1 MGRRPAEEDLTGRI
15 RELEEEILQL
25 RNSVDK
31 EDEKHRRVLENIEEG
46 YYELDLKG
54 NIISFNRV
62 AGSLLGYEAEEILGK
77 SYREYTSPA
86 TARRMYEVFHRIYET
101 GCAERL
107 VNYEVMSRD
116 GSVRTHEMSAG
127 LMKDDRGDPR
137 GFHVLVRDVTARKE
151 AEMLLKRSEERY
163 RTIFENTGN
172 ATILIAEDT
181 TILLANSNFE
191 RLTGYTKAEIE
202 GKMSWTV
209 FVVPEDLERMK
220 RSHAKRRQEGR
231 GVLPSYEFRLMARSG
246 DIRDIFLTVALIPG
260 TEESLASC
268 MDITDRKRAE
278 MDARRNEE
286 RYRSI
291 LESMEEAY
299 YEVDLKG
306 NFTFF
311 NSRAVNRL
319 GYTIEELSGMNYRRY
334 MDEEEARKVFDAYH
348 RVFRTGEPTSGFA
361 WQLKDKT
368 GKTISVEASI
378 SLRRD
383 AAGRPIGFMGVVRDI
398 TQRKKAEAALRQSE
412 ERYRTILEIM
422 DEAYFELDLTGNY
435 TYVNDALCRIMG
447 YARAELLG
455 MNNRAYTSAET
466 AKQAYRNFAEILRT
480 GVAQTMVD
488 YEVIRK
494 DGTRITVEFS
504 ASIMRGLSGEV
515 VGFKG
520 VGRDVTE
527 RIKAEKALKDSE
539 RKYRLLA
546 ENLRDVIWVL
556 DADLKY
562 VYVSPSVIQLRG
574 YTPEEA
580 MKQTMDQVLAPE
592 SYQHAVDLFTRERA
606 FEFGGRKHG
615 RDWTMNLDLEM
626 IRKDGSRVWTEVTL
640 NILYDEHGEPE
651 GLLGITHDIS
661 DRRKAEEA
669 IRQSEE
675 RYRTIFENTAT
686 ANIIV
691 AEDTTILLA
700 NANFEKL
707 VGYSRE
713 ELEGKMSWTSFVAE
727 EDLEI
732 MKQRH
737 TLRRTDPG
745 AVISAYEFKAR
756 VRSGEIRNL
765 YMSVSMIPGTRE
777 SVASLIDMTD
787 RRKAEY
793 ALRQSEERFRDLARL
808 LPETVFEMDTSGKV
822 TFINEISLERFG
834 FTLEDLERGVN
845 VLDVMAPH
853 DHERAI
859 RNYTRVMQGE
869 RLGLNEYTARKK
881 DGTTFPVLI
890 HTTPICREG
899 EYVGLRGF
907 LVDVTEKKSLEEQ
920 LMRAQKLEAI
930 GTLAGGIA
938 HDFNNLLMG
947 ILGNISLMLMHY
959 DESHAFHDRLKS
971 MEEYV
976 QRGSGLTKQ
985 LLGFARGGKYEVKP
999 TDLGEF
1005 VRRSAEMFGR
1015 TKREIRIHHK
1025 SSEDLWAVEV
1035 DRGQMEQV
1043 MLNLFVNSWQA
1054 MPGGGDLY
1062 LSVENAQLTDD
1073 EVSPYGIGPG
1083 RFVKVTVTD
1092 TGIGMDEAIKARIFE
1107 PFFSTKERGR
1117 GTGLGLAS
1125 VYGII
1130 KNHGGFVL
1138 VESEKDIGTSFMVY
1152 LPASQKVIEREKQ
1165 ASEKIHTG
1173 RETILVIDDEEMIV
1187 EVGAGMLE
1195 SLGYRVLTANGG
1207 RQGLQIFDQNR
1218 ETIDLVILDM
1228 IMPDFG
1234 GRETFEALRRQDP
1247 GVKVLLSSGYSLD
1260 GQAKEIL
1267 TGGCRGFIQKPF
1279 TMAELSKKIRHILDG
1294 D

>member
-1 MGRRPAEEDLTGRI
+1 
-15 RELEEEILQL
+15 
-25 RNSVDK
+25 
-31 EDEKHRRVLENIEEG
+31 
-46 YYELDLKG
+46 
-54 NIISFNRV
+54 
-62 AGSLLGYEAEEILGK
+62 
-77 SYREYTSPA
+77 
-86 TARRMYEVFHRIYET
+86 
-101 GCAERL
+101 
-107 VNYEVMSRD
+107 
-116 GSVRTHEMSAG
+116 
-127 LMKDDRGDPR
+127 
-137 GFHVLVRDVTARKE
+137 
-151 AEMLLKRSEERY
+151 
-163 RTIFENTGN
+163 
-172 ATILIAEDT
+172 
-181 TILLANSNFE
+181 
-191 RLTGYTKAEIE
+191 
-202 GKMSWTV
+202 
-209 FVVPEDLERMK
+209 
-220 RSHAKRRQEGR
+220 
-231 GVLPSYEFRLMARSG
+231 
-246 DIRDIFLTVALIPG
+246 
-260 TEESLASC
+260 
-268 MDITDRKRAE
+268 
-278 MDARRNEE
+278 
-286 RYRSI
+286 
-291 LESMEEAY
+291 
-299 YEVDLKG
+299 
-306 NFTFF
+306 
-311 NSRAVNRL
+311 
-319 GYTIEELSGMNYRRY
+319 
-334 MDEEEARKVFDAYH
+334 
-348 RVFRTGEPTSGFA
+348 
-361 WQLKDKT
+361 
-368 GKTISVEASI
+368 
-378 SLRRD
+378 
-383 AAGRPIGFMGVVRDI
+383 
-398 TQRKKAEAALRQSE
+398 
-412 ERYRTILEIM
+412 
-422 DEAYFELDLTGNY
+422 
-435 TYVNDALCRIMG
+435 
-447 YARAELLG
+447 
-455 MNNRAYTSAET
+455 
-466 AKQAYRNFAEILRT
+466 
-480 GVAQTMVD
+480 
-488 YEVIRK
+488 
-494 DGTRITVEFS
+494 
-504 ASIMRGLSGEV
+504 
-515 VGFKG
+515 
-520 VGRDVTE
+520 
-527 RIKAEKALKDSE
+527 
-539 RKYRLLA
+539 
-546 ENLRDVIWVL
+546 
-556 DADLKY
+556 
-562 VYVSPSVIQLRG
+562 
-574 YTPEEA
+574 
-580 MKQTMDQVLAPE
+580 
-592 SYQHAVDLFTRERA
+592 
-606 FEFGGRKHG
+606 
-615 RDWTMNLDLEM
+615 
-626 IRKDGSRVWTEVTL
+626 
-640 NILYDEHGEPE
+640 
-651 GLLGITHDIS
+651 
-661 DRRKAEEA
+661 
-669 IRQSEE
+669 
-675 RYRTIFENTAT
+675 
-686 ANIIV
+686 
-691 AEDTTILLA
+691 
-700 NANFEKL
+700 
-707 VGYSRE
+707 
-713 ELEGKMSWTSFVAE
+713 MSWTSFVAE

-787 RRKAEY
+787 RRKAED